1 MLREQSALSPEL
13 REQTNAI
20 ARSAQSLNQ
29 MLTELFDLAKLEA
42 REARP
47 AEEPFSLEELGEEIV
62 SLYAQKGKE
71 AGVEVEL
78 RSPGALPIVRGDI
91 VMIGRV
97 LSNLVENALR
107 YTPRGGRVS
116 IELAPCETGVT
127 VSVTDTGIGIREKD
141 LLNVL
146 NRSYQADDSDRA
158 VARGLSGL
166 GLAIVRRIVEAHN
179 SKIQIE
185 SIEGQGTTFRFV
197 MPLSV
202 G

>member
-1 MLREQSALSPEL
+1 VIIPWGTDAPIYHRPIATIGVMVACVVAFAVDPRHEHTEYLLALGDGVHPL
-13 REQTNAI
+13 QWLTNI
-20 ARSAQSLNQ
+20 FLHGDIMHLLGN
-29 MLTELFDLAKLEA
+29 LLFLWA
-42 REARP
+42 
-47 AEEPFSLEELGEEIV
+47 FGIIV
-62 SLYAQKGKE
+62 EG
-71 AGVEVEL
+71 EVE
-78 RSPGALPIVRGDI
+78 
-91 VMIGRV
+91 
-97 LSNLVENALR
+97 
-107 YTPRGGRVS
+107 
-116 IELAPCETGVT
+116 

-141 LLNVL
+141 LPHVL